1 MYEGQTSDALW
12 RLSSSSSSVTLHG
25 GPVTF
30 RSVRAT
36 LCLVSKQAAQKVDDL
51 FLPYV
56 DVEMSY
62 LAAGSLSAAIVNT
75 TLTAIHVDV

>member
-56 DVEMSY
+56 DVEIY

>member
-1 MYEGQTSDALW
+1 VYEGQTSDALW

-56 DVEMSY
+56 DVEIY